1 MLKLKWVRDARVL
14 SLMLILFGMLMAFPI
29 GVRAQDEA
37 PVPEE
42 KTAADAKE
50 ATQNNI
56 AGEFTPA
63 KGFDIFKSER
73 GSLNISVYGLLR
85 YLNQLPGEQTFVDH
99 LGRVRTVKTRND
111 IYWHRSMVWVSGF
124 FFDPRLKYT
133 LTIWSLPTTQQ
144 TLVFGNLR
152 YTVSKALT
160 FGGGISPN
168 LTCRS
173 MQGSWPFW
181 AGSDRQMGE
190 EALRGGFSSGFF
202 ITGSPVDRFYYTAGI
217 TTNLSQLGVTATND
231 TRDMGYGASVWWMP
245 TTGEFGP
252 RGGFGDLENH
262 EQLAT
267 RIGVSA
273 ATSRES
279 RYAAL
284 DQPPNATQIRL
295 SDGVYAFE
303 AEALAEGVTVERLVY
318 QDVAFDAGAKYRGF
332 SFQCEYTIRQLS
344 DFLALDSTT
353 GAPVPS
359 PCGSIVDHSFFAEA
373 MHMVVPRKLG
383 LYAAGSYVSDE
394 FKRNPWELGGG
405 ASFYPYGNRS
415 WRLNMH
421 IMHIE
426 QSPAGS
432 NFGYYTA
439 GQTGTIFSLGTD
451 ILL

>member
-1 MLKLKWVRDARVL
+1 MKLSRLCDFPAFSML
-14 SLMLILFGMLMAFPI
+14 LILFGMLIAFPI
-29 GVRAQDEA
+29 AARAQDEA
-37 PVPEE
+37 PIPEE
-42 KTAADAKE
+42 KTAADLDAASK
-50 ATQNNI
+50 NNI

-63 KGFDIFKSER
+63 KGFDIFMSER

-85 YLNQLPGEQTFVDH
+85 YLNQLPGEQTFTDH

-124 FFDPRLKYT
+124 FVDPKLRYT
-133 LTIWSLPTTQQ
+133 MTIWSLPTTQQ

-190 EALRGGFSSGFF
+190 EALRGGFSSGFY
-202 ITGSPVDRFYYTAGI
+202 ITGSPVDRFNYTAGV
-217 TTNLSQLGVTATND
+217 TTNLSQLGVTASND
-231 TRDMGYGASVWWMP
+231 TRDLGYSASVWWMP

-252 RGGFGDLENH
+252 RGGFGDLEDH
-262 EQLAT
+262 QQVAT
-267 RIGVSA
+267 RFGMSA

-303 AEALAEGVTVERLVY
+303 AGSLAEGVTVERLLY
-318 QDVAFDAGAKYRGF
+318 QVVSFDAGAKYRGF
-332 SFQCEYTIRQLS
+332 SFQGEFTIRQLS
-344 DFLALDSTT
+344 DFLALDSSS
-353 GAPVPS
+353 GEVVPS
-359 PCGSIVDHSFFAEA
+359 PSDAIVDRGFFVEA
-373 MHMVVPRKLG
+373 MQMVVPKKLG
-383 LYAAGSYVSDE
+383 LYATGSYLFDD
-394 FKRNPWELGGG
+394 FQRHPWEVGGG
-405 ASFYPYGNRS
+405 ASFYPYGSRS

-421 IMHIE
+421 ILHVE
-426 QSPAGS
+426 QSPTGS
-432 NFGYYTA
+432 TFGYYTA
-439 GQTGTIFSLGTD
+439 GQTGTTFSLGTD